1 MGMEL
6 TLIGETSYQTRAFVE
21 NIVRIM
27 ARKKMTRLELGVRP
41 SYVTKVLSGRENLT
55 VKTMEAMAGAV
66 GYEVVFG
73 LRRLPGR
80 WQSSEDAEKEI
91 RRVISNASKRRD
103 VGCEQG
109 E

>member
-27 ARKKMTRLELGVRP
+27 TRLEFARRLGVRP

-55 VKTMEAMAGAV
+55 VKTMEAMAGSV

-80 WQSSEDAEKEI
+80 WQSSEDAEKAI